1 MALLL
6 NFVIVFV
13 KKLNGNPRNKIIMAR
28 KEILKAESKNF
39 NFHYA
44 DGTHALKD
52 INIPLYEKKITALI
66 GPSGCGKSTFLRSFN
81 RMHDLYAGNKY
92 DGEIILHPDDTNILD
107 KNVYQIHVRMRIIM
121 FLQKQNHFPK
131 YIY

>member
-1 MALLL
+1 
-6 NFVIVFV
+6 
-13 KKLNGNPRNKIIMAR
+13 MAR

-92 DGEIILHPDDTNILD
+92 DGETKTNATRAYTE
-107 KNVYQIHVRMRIIM
+107 NSFFTRSTVVV
-121 FLQKQNHFPK
+121 FPSFATPNLSTWNSVQVA
-131 YIY
+131 